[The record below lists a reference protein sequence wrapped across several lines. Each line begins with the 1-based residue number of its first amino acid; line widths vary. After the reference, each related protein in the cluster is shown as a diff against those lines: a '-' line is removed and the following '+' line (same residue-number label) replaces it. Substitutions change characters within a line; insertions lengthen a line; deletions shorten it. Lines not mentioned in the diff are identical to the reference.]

1 MSQSES
7 PRNLTCY
14 LWNKGQPVHEASDV
28 SCFQWWVAEGTADL
42 GSPSPRIYC
51 HVSPAYCRWNSTDRF
66 HVCSKQAGSK
76 SLTFLCPHV
85 TNSLCSSFKVRL
97 QWRRQMRKKAGHY
110 CPRSPPK
117 SAQLYKSW
125 TDRLLER
132 QRASANPLLRLL
144 ANSSSDFTLNSETS
158 IALLEHQLQNDAYRI
173 KK

>member
-14 LWNKGQPVHEASDV
+14 LWNKGQPVHKASDV

-76 SLTFLCPHV
+76 SLTFLMSPIPCVVHLKLDCSEEDRWGRKLV
-85 TNSLCSSFKVRL
+85 TTAHAPLPNLHSYI
-97 QWRRQMRKKAGHY
+97 KAEQTGCWKDKEPQQIHY
-110 CPRSPPK
+110 WGYWQTVP
-117 SAQLYKSW
+117 QIL
-125 TDRLLER
+125 
-132 QRASANPLLRLL
+132 
-144 ANSSSDFTLNSETS
+144 
-158 IALLEHQLQNDAYRI
+158 H
-173 KK
+173 